1 MPGPRPTFAHE
12 IRGPVQVAG
21 PLRIPEGETMR
32 KLLQEAKAFVTVIGL
47 AALGA
52 AIVGGIMAW
61 EATKWSDC
69 LAAHNAVYCAAARK

>member
-1 MPGPRPTFAHE
+1 
-12 IRGPVQVAG
+12 
-21 PLRIPEGETMR
+21 MR

-69 LAAHNAVYCAAARK
+69 LASHNAVYCAAALK